1 MADSKALEDLEREIA
16 NRLRPVCSHM
26 PEEDFNAMVRDIA
39 QFKLKHQDDENGG
52 MPLRTSG

>member
-26 PEEDFNAMVRDIA
+26 PEEDFNEMVRDIA
-39 QFKLKHQDDENGG
+39 RFKWKHQDDENGG
-52 MPLRTSG
+52 VPVRTSA